1 MSRGAV
7 RNWRQGVQAP
17 KTPHPRGR
25 RAGRCPHPG
34 GGSALT
40 ACRSPGPEAQS
51 GRPKVRPS
59 RLSEDSCQRPVPG
72 SCLSPGAR
80 DGRASGFLEGPAAPR
95 RQGPGFPFVHHF
107 TLWRKPQRNSG
118 SVQLRAAG
126 IREPGVSWRPFLLSR
141 GQHREPCLNSERG
154 WPRGFFQPSV
164 LTVVNYVYMT
174 YICIY
179 SFFI

>member
-25 RAGRCPHPG
+25 RAGRCLHPG

-40 ACRSPGPEAQS
+40 ACRSPSPEAQS
-51 GRPKVRPS
+51 GRPKVWPS

-80 DGRASGFLEGPAAPR
+80 DGRASGFRRRPCCPAQARPWFSLCASFHSLKKASEEQWLCPAPGCWYPR
-95 RQGPGFPFVHHF
+95 AWSLLATFLTFPGA
-107 TLWRKPQRNSG
+107 TY
-118 SVQLRAAG
+118 
-126 IREPGVSWRPFLLSR
+126 
-141 GQHREPCLNSERG
+141 REPCLNSERG
-154 WPRGFFQPSV
+154 
-164 LTVVNYVYMT
+164 
-174 YICIY
+174 
-179 SFFI
+179 